1 MGSVWRVFL
10 HGFCSVTDMM
20 HVFTCK
26 KHPKTINC
34 FGMAPGLQ
42 EKARRERAKRSRR
55 DSRRAT
61 VGMGTAGYLAA
72 IRPCWLISW
81 GIMVDDDW
89 NHGILNDFPET
100 VGNGSSNT
108 IIFQRGGSIT
118 NQISWGNILA
128 NILRNNPRTGESL
141 ETCQDLME

>member
-1 MGSVWRVFL
+1 
-10 HGFCSVTDMM
+10 
-20 HVFTCK
+20 
-26 KHPKTINC
+26 
-34 FGMAPGLQ
+34 MAPGLQ

-55 DSRRAT
+55 DSRCAT
-61 VGMGTAGYLAA
+61 GGMGTAGYLAA
-72 IRPCWLISW
+72 IRPWCLISW
-81 GIMVDDDW
+81 GIMVGDDW

-100 VGNGSSNT
+100 VGNGSSSSQLTNT